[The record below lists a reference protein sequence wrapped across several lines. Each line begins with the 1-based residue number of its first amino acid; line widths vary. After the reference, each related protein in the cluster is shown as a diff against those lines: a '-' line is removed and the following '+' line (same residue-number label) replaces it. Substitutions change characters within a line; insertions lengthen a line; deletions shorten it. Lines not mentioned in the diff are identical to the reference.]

1 MKSGPKLL
9 LDQRTPLSSSLKVTR
24 GKKREGEGGG
34 GGEGMEDKQT
44 YKIINQFG
52 SKSDSGIAVILQ

>member
-1 MKSGPKLL
+1 MVQNYFLTNAHLSLL
-9 LDQRTPLSSSLKVTR
+9 HSRLRV
-24 GKKREGEGGG
+24 GKKEKARG

-52 SKSDSGIAVILQ
+52 RKSDSGIAVILQ

>member
-1 MKSGPKLL
+1 MVQNYFLTNAHFSLL
-9 LDQRTPLSSSLKVTR
+9 HSRLRV
-24 GKKREGEGGG
+24 GKKEKARGGG
-34 GGEGMEDKQT
+34 GGMKDKQT